1 MNTFTFSEYSKVAFY
16 EEGLQNKLKVKL
28 KKLGPINNLSQS
40 IRHEIRL
47 HTELMQE
54 HS

>member
-1 MNTFTFSEYSKVAFY
+1 MNAFTFSEYSAFY
-16 EEGLQNKLKVKL
+16 EGGLQNKLKVKL

-40 IRHEIRL
+40 IRHESRL

-54 HS
+54 HG